1 MNGTTRTSDPV
12 TSFEAADSVD
22 ASALEAKCLEA
33 IMQTGRV
40 GMTSEELATFTGM
53 PLVTVSPRLRPLAN
67 KGLLVCYGKRANRS
81 GRSAI
86 VWVAA

>member
-1 MNGTTRTSDPV
+1 
-12 TSFEAADSVD
+12 
-22 ASALEAKCLEA
+22 
-33 IMQTGRV
+33 
-40 GMTSEELATFTGM
+40 MTSEELATFTGM